1 MEFTVHPAWA
11 LVIHPDRALVS
22 LLAHSH
28 ECPPQP
34 ASYLEA
40 KMEAT
45 PQQTLVYQHHAST
58 LQKLIEHLDHI
69 MIRGKSMNI
78 LITVIIEL
86 VVYSTLIFIPRLIFD
101 YIANIHKTHSLHL
114 HVVKA
119 RHLLLHMPYVVQ
131 T

>member
-1 MEFTVHPAWA
+1 VEFTVHPARA

-40 KMEAT
+40 KLEAT

-69 MIRGKSMNI
+69 MIHVKSMNV

-101 YIANIHKTHSLHL
+101 YIANIHKTHTVYIYMS
-114 HVVKA
+114 
-119 RHLLLHMPYVVQ
+119 
-131 T
+131 